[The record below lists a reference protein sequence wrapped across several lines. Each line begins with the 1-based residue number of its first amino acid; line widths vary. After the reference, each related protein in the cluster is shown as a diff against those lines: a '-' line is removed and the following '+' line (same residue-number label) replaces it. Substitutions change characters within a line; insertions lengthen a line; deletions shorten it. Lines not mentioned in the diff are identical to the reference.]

1 MLIDFKNGQTSIV
14 LRVKILDST
23 VTTGAGKTGLTS
35 SSSGLIISTIADN
48 EATATA
54 YTQAGATIDTITT
67 LGTFAAPTT
76 GHCRFKEVDST
87 NHKGIYEIQIADARF
102 AVSNA
107 KFIQVSISGVTGMAE
122 CDFLVPLRKL
132 DQYDG
137 VRAGL
142 TAFPN
147 VSSGAAG
154 ALLVDGIGTAAISN
168 ASGQVL
174 VQSGTGAG
182 QLSVSSGVVA
192 ANVTQNAGSA
202 ITSASGRQE
211 VNVTHFKGTAATATG
226 GIPSVNT
233 AQWNGVAP
241 NNLASGRVDATV
253 GANQAAVI
261 NAAAFATDAIDANA
275 LATAA
280 VTEIVSAI
288 KALVIESNGSI
299 TLGQAMSVI
308 LAALA
313 GVTSGGGNTLKDPS
327 GTSSRIVATIDGS
340 NNRTAMSLT
349 PSA

>member
-299 TLGQAMSVI
+299 TLGQAMSVM